1 MNVEIVCPQ
10 CGYSRHLPEEKVPPG
25 VRWANCPR
33 CRNRFEL
40 HLRKAPDSEGSPW
53 ERRSEIG
60 FWNSFY
66 GTCKEVLF
74 SPRWFFGAM
83 GYRAGLSEPLAFGL
97 LSGAAGTM
105 GGLFWPFLVMS
116 GSIQS
121 LSLFD
126 HIGMGAV
133 LTAVLLSCI
142 PYVLVVLI
150 LTSLVLHG
158 CLFLVRGGRN
168 GYEATFR
175 VVAYSQATQFLSI
188 IPFLGG
194 MAAFVWLFVVQ
205 IIGLRE
211 VHDTSYG
218 RVIMAFLI
226 PFLLLVGIVAVAVMV
241 LSAMFLR

>member
-1 MNVEIVCPQ
+1 MSVEIVCPQ
-10 CGYSRHLPEEKVPPG
+10 CGYSRNLPEARIPPE

-40 HLRKAPDSEGSPW
+40 HLQRSPLSEGPPW

-60 FWNSFY
+60 FWSAFY
-66 GTCKEVLF
+66 RTFKEVLF
-74 SPRWFFGAM
+74 SPRRCFGSM
-83 GYRAGLSEPLAFGL
+83 GYERGLGEPLAFGL

-116 GSIQS
+116 DSMQS
-121 LSLFD
+121 LSLFE
-126 HIGMGAV
+126 HVGIGVMFA
-133 LTAVLLSCI
+133 AVLLSCI
-142 PYVLVVLI
+142 PYVLIVLV

-158 CLFLVRGGRN
+158 CLFLVRGGQK
-168 GYEATFR
+168 GYEATFK

-194 MAAFVWLFVVQ
+194 MAAFVWLIVVQ

-211 VHDTSYG
+211 IHDTSYG
-218 RVIMAFLI
+218 RVIMAYLI
-226 PFLLLVGIVAVAVMV
+226 PFILLFGIVAVAIMI

>member
-1 MNVEIVCPQ
+1 MSVEIVCPQ
-10 CGYSRHLPEEKVPPG
+10 CGYSKNVPEEKIPPG

-33 CRNRFEL
+33 CKNRFEL
-40 HLRKAPDSEGSPW
+40 LLQKTADSNEPPW

-60 FWNSFY
+60 FWNSVY
-66 GTCKEVLF
+66 NTYKKVLF
-74 SPRWFFGAM
+74 SPRRFFGSM
-83 GYRAGLSEPLAFGL
+83 GSRAGMSEPLAFGL
-97 LSGAAGTM
+97 LSGAAGAM

-121 LSLFD
+121 LSRFD
-126 HIGMGAV
+126 HIGMGLV

-142 PYVLVVLI
+142 PYVLVVMV

-158 CLFLVRGGRN
+158 CLFLVSGGRN

-188 IPFLGG
+188 IPFIGG
-194 MAAFVWLFVVQ
+194 MAAFVWLIAIQ

-211 VHDTSYG
+211 IHDTSYG
-218 RVIMAFLI
+218 RVVMAYLI
-226 PFLLLVGIVAVAVMV
+226 PFISLLGIVAAAVIF
-241 LSAMFLR
+241 LSAMFFR